1 MEKRIG
7 VSPLS
12 NRKYKGSKDVL
23 MPVISI
29 IIVTLPIILLR
40 PRVMNY
46 MGIYLLL
53 NMAIPLALATI
64 AQMFAMTIGEIDFSV
79 GNLVSLVTCIV
90 GTVLPQNPT
99 LAIVFLIGI
108 LLTYMAIGALL
119 YLRNL
124 QSIVVTIGMSFIW
137 TGLAIMIQ
145 PSPGG
150 NVPKSI
156 VSLMQVKTPLIPM
169 PLMFMVV
176 IAILLNILL
185 FKTSFGVLLRG
196 IGGNKK
202 AIEQSGHSVLKT
214 QVLVFGLVGLFGI
227 LSGIALAGITTSA
240 DAKIA
245 QNYTLIA
252 VASVLLGGGSF
263 SGGTVSAVGVVLGA
277 CTMTLVG
284 TLLTFLKIS
293 PDWQIGTQGM
303 IILVVLFINSQ
314 MKKTGRIRYV

>member
-1 MEKRIG
+1 
-7 VSPLS
+7 
-12 NRKYKGSKDVL
+12 
-23 MPVISI
+23 
-29 IIVTLPIILLR
+29 
-40 PRVMNY
+40 MNY

-145 PSPGG
+145 PTPGG

>member
-1 MEKRIG
+1 MDRNLVRQQLLPRGRSISLE
-7 VSPLS
+7 L
-12 NRKYKGSKDVL
+12 L
-23 MPVISI
+23 MPLVSI
-29 IIVTLPIILLR
+29 ILVFVPIVVLR

-53 NMAIPLALATI
+53 NMAIPVVLATI
-64 AQMFAMTIGEIDFSV
+64 AQMFAMTIGEIDFSL
-79 GNLVSLVTCIV
+79 GNLVSLVTCII
-90 GTVLPQNPT
+90 GTTLPANPA
-99 LAIVFLIGI
+99 LAISLLVGI
-108 LLTYMAIGALL
+108 VVLYMVIGALL

-137 TGLAIMIQ
+137 TGVAILIQ

-150 NVPKSI
+150 KVPKAI
-156 VSLMQVKTPLIPM
+156 VSVVQMKTPFIPM
-169 PLMFMVV
+169 PLIFMV
-176 IAILLNILL
+176 IMAFLL
-185 FKTSFGVLLRG
+185 FLLLFRTNFGVLVRG
-196 IGGNKK
+196 VGGNKR
-202 AIEQSGHSVLKT
+202 AVEQSGHSVLKT
-214 QVLVFGLVGLFGI
+214 QMLVFGLVGFFGI
-227 LSGIALAGITTSA
+227 LSGTALAGITTSA
-240 DAKIA
+240 DPKIA

-314 MKKTGRIRYV
+314 LKKSGRVRYV